1 MSDKII
7 QVENLVKKYKK
18 ADKNAVDGISFSVE
32 PGEFFAFLG
41 PNGAGKTTTI
51 SILTTTLSKT
61 SGEAK
66 ILGLDIEHNSSE
78 IRRQIGIIFQK
89 PSIDLNLTAE
99 ENIRFHSV
107 LYGLYSFSP
116 SFKLMPKSYQDRVYS
131 LAEIIGI
138 KEELFKPVKSFSGG
152 MKRKLEIIR
161 SLMHTPKLLF
171 LDEPTVGL
179 DPESRRNLW
188 QYIQAVRKEQGI
200 TVFLTTHYLEEVEDA
215 DHVCIINKGK
225 IVADGTPDEIK
236 KSIAKEYV
244 LMKSDNLEK
253 LENEVTELGYKYDIF
268 ENAVR
273 VYTDK
278 DSDTQRLI
286 GKISEDLNKLEI
298 HKASLEDAYINIIH
312 ETLDI

>member
-1 MSDKII
+1 MTDKII

-66 ILGLDIEHNSSE
+66 ILGLDLENNSSE

-107 LYGLYSFSP
+107 LYGLYSFAP